1 MNESYKFFFNDCG
14 VCTNPDI
21 VEEYRDG
28 KVWFNVDVAQQNG
41 KWCYGGHAETH
52 VSGYVTPCSFTRER
66 TYPTKREATLAGLRH
81 MQRWF
86 SERYESKTDLWTQKT
101 LQGNELL
108 KVIDHIRHRIFDNS
122 QLQLF
127 DE

>member
-1 MNESYKFFFNDCG
+1 MDEIYNFFFNDCG

-41 KWCYGGHAETH
+41 KWRYGGHAQTL
-52 VSGYVTPCSFTRER
+52 VSGYATPCSFTRKR
-66 TYPTKREATLAGLRH
+66 TYPSKREATLAGLRY

-86 SERYESKTDLWTQKT
+86 IECYERETSLWQQKT
-101 LQGNELL
+101 TQGDKIL
-108 KVIDHIRHRIFDNS
+108 KALKHIRHRIFDNS

-127 DE
+127 E